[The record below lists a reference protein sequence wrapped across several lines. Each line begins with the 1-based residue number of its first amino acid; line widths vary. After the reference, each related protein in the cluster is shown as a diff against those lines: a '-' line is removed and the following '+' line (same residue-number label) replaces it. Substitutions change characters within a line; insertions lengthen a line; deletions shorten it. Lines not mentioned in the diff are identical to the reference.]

1 MGVGLGTADNIRAD
15 ETIFGYEKGDLS
27 KRIDLR
33 ITGVLSELIPITDIS
48 LINEGENF
56 FVKNI
61 GEKIENDSKNYKQ
74 IFALSLIHI

>member
-33 ITGVLSELIPITDIS
+33 ITGVL
-48 LINEGENF
+48 
-56 FVKNI
+56 
-61 GEKIENDSKNYKQ
+61 
-74 IFALSLIHI
+74 LSLIHI